1 MRFVYST
8 KKMDANKIIIITTIL
23 NFFVFL
29 IKVTVGIV
37 FSFSTLI
44 ADSIQSFIDFLT
56 DIMSL
61 IANKIGKRRANKT
74 YPFGYGQVYYL
85 ANLIT
90 GFLLFLIGIFIVY
103 QFFFFKSD
111 LKPNLILFILLLI
124 VMTIKL
130 IVVKLLHNYSIKFK
144 SELLIESFKE
154 SKTDFIST
162 CIVLMILVLSLFED
176 SIPLNINVDK
186 IGSLGMAIYVF
197 YTSIKM
203 MISNIRGLLMNDEEN
218 NEIKEEIIN
227 EINQFK
233 EIDLKKVKVIKMS
246 IYYSVF
252 LQIDFD
258 DNLKIKEY
266 LKIEKELKHHLKS
279 KNKLIRFI
287 DIEPV

>member
-8 KKMDANKIIIITTIL
+8 KKMNANKIIIITTIL
-23 NFFVFL
+23 NFLVFL
-29 IKVTVGIV
+29 MKLMVGIV

-44 ADSIQSFIDFLT
+44 ADSIQSFFDFLT

-111 LKPNLILFILLLI
+111 LNPNLILFTLLLI
-124 VMTIKL
+124 VMAIKL
-130 IVVKLLHNYSIKFK
+130 IVVKLLHKYSVKFK

-162 CIVLMILVLSLFED
+162 CIVLIILVLSLFED
-176 SIPLNINVDK
+176 FIPLNINIDK

-197 YTSIKM
+197 YTSIKI
-203 MISNIRGLLMNDEEN
+203 MISNIKGLLMNDEEN

-227 EINQFK
+227 EIKQFK
-233 EIDLKKVKVIKMS
+233 KIDLKKVKVIKMS

-252 LQIDFD
+252 LKIDFD

-266 LKIEKELKHHLKS
+266 LMIEKELKHHLKS

>member
-1 MRFVYST
+1 
-8 KKMDANKIIIITTIL
+8 MDANKIIIITTIL

-29 IKVTVGIV
+29 IKITVGIV

-103 QFFFFKSD
+103 QFFFFESD
-111 LKPNLILFILLLI
+111 LKPNLVLFILLLI

-176 SIPLNINVDK
+176 FIPLNINVDK

-266 LKIEKELKHHLKS
+266 LMIEKELKHHLKS

>member
-8 KKMDANKIIIITTIL
+8 KKMNANKIIIITTIL
-23 NFFVFL
+23 NFLVFL
-29 IKVTVGIV
+29 MKLMVGIV

-44 ADSIQSFIDFLT
+44 ADSIQSFFDFLT

-111 LKPNLILFILLLI
+111 LNPNLILFTLLLI
-124 VMTIKL
+124 VMAIKL
-130 IVVKLLHNYSIKFK
+130 IVVKLLHKYSVKFK

-162 CIVLMILVLSLFED
+162 CIVLIILVLSLFED
-176 SIPLNINVDK
+176 SIPLNINIDK

-197 YTSIKM
+197 YTSIKI
-203 MISNIRGLLMNDEEN
+203 MISNIKGLLMNDEEN

-227 EINQFK
+227 EIKQFK
-233 EIDLKKVKVIKMS
+233 KIDLKKVKVIKMS

-252 LQIDFD
+252 LKIDFD

-266 LKIEKELKHHLKS
+266 LMIEKELKHHLKS

>member
-1 MRFVYST
+1 
-8 KKMDANKIIIITTIL
+8 MDANKIIIITTIL

-29 IKVTVGIV
+29 IKVIVGIV

-103 QFFFFKSD
+103 QFFFFESD

-176 SIPLNINVDK
+176 FIPLNINVDK

-197 YTSIKM
+197 YISIKM

-266 LKIEKELKHHLKS
+266 LMIEKELKHHLKS